1 MQTKLT
7 VPGNCEILRELN
19 ETPLEYG
26 SLHGKNQDRSWKPCV
41 KQIFDA
47 KHLEL
52 GKQNIRLIATN
63 LLDHH

>member
-26 SLHGKNQDRSWKPCV
+26 SLHGKNQD
-41 KQIFDA
+41 QLA
-47 KHLEL
+47 KLVSSKYLMLEL

-63 LLDHH
+63 LMDHH